1 MPAINTS
8 LPSQVIKQNIT
19 KYLWNYFTVNFNSD
33 QSYIYSYTI
42 TSVYAV
48 LMFKTA
54 NLDEIM

>member
-33 QSYIYSYTI
+33 QSSTYTI